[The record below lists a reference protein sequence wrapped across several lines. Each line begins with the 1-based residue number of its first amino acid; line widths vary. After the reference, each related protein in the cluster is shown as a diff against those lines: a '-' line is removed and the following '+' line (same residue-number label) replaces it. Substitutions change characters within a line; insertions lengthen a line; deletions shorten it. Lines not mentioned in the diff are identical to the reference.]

1 MGAIWKTSFDT
12 FVATQSPMGWQGC
25 QLEKDV
31 RKIHFEQRVRLMAS
45 APAFDTSRIVFELW
59 TLSRM
64 AMRMPLWTGPVR
76 MSTLSE
82 SMSFS
87 VFRTP
92 TGTAIS
98 SSSRTISILRPATV
112 QFSRAKTSS
121 IAWVMLFPSS
131 A

>member
-1 MGAIWKTSFDT
+1 
-12 FVATQSPMGWQGC
+12 
-25 QLEKDV
+25 
-31 RKIHFEQRVRLMAS
+31 
-45 APAFDTSRIVFELW
+45 
-59 TLSRM
+59 
-64 AMRMPLWTGPVR
+64 

-92 TGTAIS
+92 TGGCIS
-98 SSSRTISILRPATV
+98 SSSLIISILRPATV

-121 IAWVMLFPSS
+121 IAWVMLFPST

>member
-1 MGAIWKTSFDT
+1 M
-12 FVATQSPMGWQGC
+12 VLLP
-25 QLEKDV
+25 
-31 RKIHFEQRVRLMAS
+31 
-45 APAFDTSRIVFELW
+45 W

-64 AMRMPLWTGPVR
+64 PMRMPLWTGPVR

-87 VFRTP
+87 VFRMP
-92 TGTAIS
+92 TGGFIS
-98 SSSRTISILRPATV
+98 SSSLIISILRPATV

-121 IAWVMLFPSS
+121 MPWVMDSPRT

>member
-1 MGAIWKTSFDT
+1 M
-12 FVATQSPMGWQGC
+12 V
-25 QLEKDV
+25 L
-31 RKIHFEQRVRLMAS
+31 L
-45 APAFDTSRIVFELW
+45 LW

-64 AMRMPLWTGPVR
+64 PIRMPLCTGPVR

-87 VFRTP
+87 VLRMP
-92 TGTAIS
+92 TGGCIS
-98 SSSRTISILRPATV
+98 SSSLIISILRPPTV

-121 IAWVMLFPSS
+121 MPWVMDSPST

>member
-1 MGAIWKTSFDT
+1 MVLLA
-12 FVATQSPMGWQGC
+12 
-25 QLEKDV
+25 
-31 RKIHFEQRVRLMAS
+31 
-45 APAFDTSRIVFELW
+45 W

-64 AMRMPLWTGPVR
+64 PMRMPLWTGPVR

-87 VFRTP
+87 VFRMP
-92 TGTAIS
+92 TGGFIS
-98 SSSRTISILRPATV
+98 SSSLIISILRPATV

-121 IAWVMLFPSS
+121 MPWVMDSPST

>member
-1 MGAIWKTSFDT
+1 METMRM
-12 FVATQSPMGWQGC
+12 V
-25 QLEKDV
+25 LE
-31 RKIHFEQRVRLMAS
+31 LC
-45 APAFDTSRIVFELW
+45 

-64 AMRMPLWTGPVR
+64 PMRMPECTGPVR

-87 VFRTP
+87 VFRIP
-92 TGTAIS
+92 TGGFIS
-98 SSSRTISILRPATV
+98 SSSLIISILRPATV

-121 IAWVMLFPSS
+121 MAWVMDSPRT